1 VAKQGKDK
9 MKRGRMPAPKVV
21 SPSAQT
27 AEQPAIRWEIVGT
40 VIAARVILWI
50 TALGVQS
57 YTQGGVVGWVAI
69 GVMAAVTLGVAGF
82 GIYVWRLTRRSQGLA
97 QILSQAT
104 DEEGRKRALEQLE
117 AEESKDAMNALARSQ
132 LLVREDPKEA
142 MRILEEVE
150 VEKAPGVVQ
159 DDVRANLG
167 FLYLLH
173 NRPKDARPLAD
184 AIKFDRQPN
193 AKAKAMYA
201 AVVVETFA
209 RTGKREESLK
219 LLETYDATDPEYG
232 EVRAMLLRAQVYA
245 YNANKKSGMAKK
257 AMRALAAEDPNQLA
271 QFLQKGTRPDLKK
284 MATQVLNKMG
294 LAPRPQMR
302 MQRR

>member
-40 VIAARVILWI
+40 VIAALVILWI